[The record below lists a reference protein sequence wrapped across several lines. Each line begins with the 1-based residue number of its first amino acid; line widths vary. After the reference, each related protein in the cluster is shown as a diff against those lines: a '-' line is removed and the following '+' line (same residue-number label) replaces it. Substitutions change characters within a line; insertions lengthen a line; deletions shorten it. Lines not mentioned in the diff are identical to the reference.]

1 MEQSELNRNQ
11 LVHPTGCDTKRLLKK
26 KGIEERQPLRYIKAK
41 TGTWFGCNEPFESEE
56 RDRELAEKFLAK
68 TATNFVKIGA

>member
-26 KGIEERQPLRYIKAK
+26 KGITEKKYLRMIKAK
-41 TGTWFGCNEPFESEE
+41 TGTWFGSNEPFVSEE
-56 RDRELAEKFLAK
+56 RDRELAEKFMAK
-68 TATNFVKIGA
+68 TTTSFVKI

>member
-11 LVHPTGCDTKRLLKK
+11 LIHPTGCDTKRLLQK
-26 KGIEERQPLRYIKAK
+26 KGIAEKKPLRMIKAK
-41 TGTWFGCNEPFESEE
+41 TGTWFGCNEPFENEE

-68 TATNFVKIGA
+68 TTTSFVKI